1 MLRYQA
7 CGLSLHRYLGPTCGP
22 SGRSQDRAAA
32 PARWSGNVVV
42 AQGTNGPGRPAHPL
56 SRNAGGG
63 SRTAAAV
70 VGAAGPMVDRELRLA
85 GLRVAG
91 GGAADL
97 GKVGPGGVG
106 AGGPVGWQDTGG
118 RHRWHSWH
126 GWHGIGEGHGTVEW
140 HENGQG
146 SRAGRFHRQ
155 GSWAG
160 QCYHQGAK
168 PAGSWMRHGHG
179 TEGVAWERPK
189 RWAGRLHRQ
198 NAGPGGSTAKALGR
212 AVPPLR

>member
-70 VGAAGPMVDRELRLA
+70 VGAAGPMVDRGLRLG
-85 GLRVAG
+85 GLRGHPSQTV
-91 GGAADL
+91 ADL
-97 GKVGPGGVG
+97 SAQPHVSDRFW
-106 AGGPVGWQDTGG
+106 ANL
-118 RHRWHSWH
+118 
-126 GWHGIGEGHGTVEW
+126 GH
-140 HENGQG
+140 
-146 SRAGRFHRQ
+146 F
-155 GSWAG
+155 
-160 QCYHQGAK
+160 
-168 PAGSWMRHGHG
+168 
-179 TEGVAWERPK
+179 
-189 RWAGRLHRQ
+189 
-198 NAGPGGSTAKALGR
+198 
-212 AVPPLR
+212 